1 MILYNVIYRALY
13 VEDQRHLAEAHAA
26 VDVPL
31 LLAVNTHHAAA
42 AADDVVAV
50 ALLALRDDRLALEIF
65 LPNLG
70 ASSGQCSAGHYDPRL
85 MWCAARRI
93 KGEKFKA

>member
-1 MILYNVIYRALY
+1 MIYRALY
-13 VEDQRHLAEAHAA
+13 VEDQCHLAKAHAA

-50 ALLALRDDRLALEIF
+50 ALLTLRDDRLALKIF
-65 LPNLG
+65 LPDLG
-70 ASSGQCSAGHYDPRL
+70 ASSGQCSIMTPSSGA
-85 MWCAARRI
+85 
-93 KGEKFKA
+93 